1 MSGSL
6 YFDTLV
12 LNTVNGLIVQFSIQ
26 IISSSFILKQSNQW
40 GIQMNGSR
48 LYVDFN
54 ELIDEDLVLLSQ
66 TDVKLDQQGNEVFLY
81 PGKHVDIYTD
91 DIDDNGCVDNLIA
104 SGVVELNDSGV
115 FPVCKWNCR
124 INENGI
130 QHESDLKIAQKYD
143 EE

>member
-1 MSGSL
+1 MS
-6 YFDTLV
+6 
-12 LNTVNGLIVQFSIQ
+12 
-26 IISSSFILKQSNQW
+26 
-40 GIQMNGSR
+40 GSR

-66 TDVKLDQQGNEVFLY
+66 TDVKLDQHGNEVFLY

-130 QHESDLKIAQKYD
+130 QHESDLKIAQKYN